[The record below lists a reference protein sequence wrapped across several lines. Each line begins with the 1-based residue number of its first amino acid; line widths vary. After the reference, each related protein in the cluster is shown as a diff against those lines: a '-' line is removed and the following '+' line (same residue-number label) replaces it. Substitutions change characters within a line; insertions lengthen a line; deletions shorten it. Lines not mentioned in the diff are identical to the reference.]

1 MCFAFS
7 RHELLPYLA
16 NKETKSGRKR
26 VENSRQPFL
35 LDFVSASVATAAS
48 SPFNYVR
55 NVHYAVP
62 SGQTAES
69 HVKILTDLYRETARQ
84 STLRARWDLVSTRL
98 RIGTTCEPRPTPP
111 LVSVHRFIRL
121 TNACCQGGARCAWGA
136 AWGLPVKSTVY
147 LSLTCFEAM
156 QMCYMVTR

>member
-26 VENSRQPFL
+26 MENSRQPFL

-111 LVSVHRFIRL
+111 LVSVHPFTRL
-121 TNACCQGGARCAWGA
+121 KNTRCQGWGTLRVGCGM
-136 AWGLPVKSTVY
+136 GLASQIYSVLKS
-147 LSLTCFEAM
+147 
-156 QMCYMVTR
+156 YMF